1 MGRILIDLP
10 DEQVLYFLM
19 LGIALSY
26 DFTKTEKPEPGGES
40 Q

>member
-1 MGRILIDLP
+1 MRPEDLP

-26 DFTKTEKPEPGGES
+26 DFSTSGKTKPRGDTR
-40 Q
+40 